1 MTGSCEGK
9 VAIVTGTAQGIGR
22 AIAEVLLREGA
33 TVAGCDLNP
42 PRGEDLGDRYTH
54 TIVDVTDFAGLDGF
68 VRQVADEHGG
78 LDILVNNAGA
88 HPPHTPVDDVSVAGF
103 EALLAQNLTSVFAAC
118 RAALPALRRRAG
130 AIVNLSSGVALY
142 GQNGAA
148 AYCATKGA
156 ISAMSRSL
164 AIDEAAHGVR
174 VNCVCPGAID
184 TAMAGPPSPQA
195 TALAGSLAWLNR
207 RGTATEVAEVVTFL
221 ASDRASFVTGQDVM
235 IAGGADLGYGL
246 KANTFYDA
254 TAAVAAAA
262 APAAT
267 R

>member
-1 MTGSCEGK
+1 MTGICEGK
-9 VAIVTGTAQGIGR
+9 VAIVTGAAQGIGR

-33 TVAGCDLNP
+33 TVAGCDRNP
-42 PRGEDLGDRYTH
+42 MPETGPGARYSH
-54 TIVDVTDFAGLDGF
+54 AIVDVTDFAGLARF
-68 VRQVADEHGG
+68 ISETADRHGG
-78 LDILVNNAGA
+78 LDILINNAGA
-88 HPPHTPVDDVSVAGF
+88 HPPHTPIDDVSVGDF

-130 AIVNLSSGVALY
+130 AIVNLSSGVALF

-156 ISAMSRSL
+156 ISAMSKSL

-184 TAMAGPPSPQA
+184 TAMAGPPSPQS

-207 RGTATEVAEVVTFL
+207 RGTATEVAEVAVFL
-221 ASDRASFVTGQDVM
+221 ASERASFVTGQDIM

-246 KANTFYDA
+246 KADTFYA
-254 TAAVAAAA
+254 AAAAVAAA
-262 APAAT
+262 

>member
-1 MTGSCEGK
+1 MTGICEGK
-9 VAIVTGTAQGIGR
+9 VAIVTGTAQGIGL
-22 AIAEVLLREGA
+22 AIAQALIREGA
-33 TVAGCDLNP
+33 TVAGCDVNP
-42 PRGEDLGDRYTH
+42 VRGEDLGDRYTH
-54 TIVDVTDFAGLDGF
+54 AIVDVTDFAGLADF
-68 VRQVADEHGG
+68 VGNVADRHGE

-88 HPPHTPVDDVSVAGF
+88 HPPKAAVDDVSVEDF
-103 EALLAQNLTSVFAAC
+103 EALLAQNLTSMFAAC

-130 AIVNLSSGVALY
+130 AIVNLSSSVALF
-142 GQNGAA
+142 GQDGAA

-156 ISAMSRSL
+156 ISAMSKSL

-184 TAMAGPPSPQA
+184 TAMAGPPSPQS

-207 RGTATEVAEVVTFL
+207 RGTAMEVAEVVTFL
-221 ASDRASFVTGQDVM
+221 ASERASFVTGQDIM

-246 KANTFYDA
+246 KASTFYDA
-254 TAAVAAAA
+254 VAAVAAAS
-262 APAAT
+262 

>member
-1 MTGSCEGK
+1 MAGSCEGK
-9 VAIVTGTAQGIGR
+9 VAIVTGAAQGIGL

-33 TVAGCDLNP
+33 TVAGCDRNP
-42 PRGEDLGDRYTH
+42 APGDGPGGRYTH
-54 TIVDVTDFAGLDGF
+54 AIVDVTDFAGLAGF
-68 VRQVADEHGG
+68 VGQVADRHGG

-88 HPPHTPVDDVSVAGF
+88 HPPHTPVDDVSVADF

-130 AIVNLSSGVALY
+130 AIVNLSSGVAVF

-156 ISAMSRSL
+156 ISAMSKSL

-184 TAMAGPPSPQA
+184 TAMAGPPSPQS
-195 TALAGSLAWLNR
+195 TAMAGSLAWLNR
-207 RGTATEVAEVVTFL
+207 RGTAMEVAEVVAFL
-221 ASDRASFVTGQDVM
+221 ASERASFVTGQDIM

-246 KANTFYDA
+246 KATTFYDA
-254 TAAVAAAA
+254 VASASATAA
-262 APAAT
+262 T
-267 R
+267 K

>member
-54 TIVDVTDFAGLDGF
+54 TIVDVTDFTGLDGF

-262 APAAT
+262 PAAT

>member
-42 PRGEDLGDRYTH
+42 PRGEDPGDRYTH

-88 HPPHTPVDDVSVAGF
+88 HPPHTPVDDVSVADF

-184 TAMAGPPSPQA
+184 TAMAGPPSASA

-246 KANTFYDA
+246 KASTFYDA

-262 APAAT
+262 PAAT

>member
-1 MTGSCEGK
+1 MTGICEGK

-33 TVAGCDLNP
+33 TVAGCDRNP
-42 PRGEDLGDRYTH
+42 MPGASPGARYSH
-54 TIVDVTDFAGLDGF
+54 AIVDVTDFAGLAGF
-68 VRQVADEHGG
+68 VVQTAQRHGG

-88 HPPHTPVDDVSVAGF
+88 HPPKTPIDDVPVEDF
-103 EALLAQNLTSVFAAC
+103 EALLAQNLTSMFAAC

-130 AIVNLSSGVALY
+130 AIVNLSSTVALF
-142 GQNGAA
+142 GQDGAT

-156 ISAMSRSL
+156 ISAMSKSL

-184 TAMAGPPSPQA
+184 TAMAGPPSPA
-195 TALAGSLAWLNR
+195 STALAGSLAWLNR
-207 RGTATEVAEVVTFL
+207 RGTAAEVAEVVAFL
-221 ASDRASFVTGQDVM
+221 ASERASFVTGQDVT

-254 TAAVAAAA
+254 VAAAS
-262 APAAT
+262 